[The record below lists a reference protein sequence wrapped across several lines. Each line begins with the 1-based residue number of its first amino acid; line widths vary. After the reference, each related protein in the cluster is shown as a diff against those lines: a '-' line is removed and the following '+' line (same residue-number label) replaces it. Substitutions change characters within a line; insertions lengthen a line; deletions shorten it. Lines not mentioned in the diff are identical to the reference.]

1 MSRITGKYIVSTTTG
16 EEVNA
21 FVPHPLPP
29 HPALEVDQ
37 EMKALLKD
45 AENSL
50 QKLDM
55 ATQLVLSQEWLL
67 YGFVRKEALVSSQIE
82 GTQATLVD
90 LLSITESNTS
100 ENADVE
106 EVCNYLKAFNYAWK
120 EISSDEGLPLSLRL
134 IKNTHEILL
143 QGVRGSQKSPGDFRQ
158 SPNWIG
164 GLRPSTARFVPPP
177 PMEMMTCL
185 DELEKYFYNTNDDL
199 PALIRIGLI
208 HVQFETIHP
217 FLDGNGRIGRLLI
230 ALLLKQNG
238 LMESPLLY
246 LSLFF
251 KKNRDTYYDL
261 LNKVRTKGDWEAWVK
276 FFLTGVKTVSDD
288 VVQTSSKL
296 HRIIKED
303 RKKLLAHPQATVSS
317 IRLLEELPQ
326 KPIFSVA
333 EIAKK
338 MDLTTPPVN
347 KAVNVLIQLGI
358 VSEVTGKRRDRVFK
372 YETYLSVLAEGTE
385 LI

>member
-158 SPNWIG
+158 SQNWIG

-185 DELEKYFYNTNDDL
+185 DELEKYFYNPLFSFCTNL
-199 PALIRIGLI
+199 SINTSI
-208 HVQFETIHP
+208 
-217 FLDGNGRIGRLLI
+217 
-230 ALLLKQNG
+230 
-238 LMESPLLY
+238 Y
-246 LSLFF
+246 LS
-251 KKNRDTYYDL
+251 
-261 LNKVRTKGDWEAWVK
+261 
-276 FFLTGVKTVSDD
+276 
-288 VVQTSSKL
+288 
-296 HRIIKED
+296 
-303 RKKLLAHPQATVSS
+303 
-317 IRLLEELPQ
+317 
-326 KPIFSVA
+326 
-333 EIAKK
+333 
-338 MDLTTPPVN
+338 
-347 KAVNVLIQLGI
+347 
-358 VSEVTGKRRDRVFK
+358 
-372 YETYLSVLAEGTE
+372 
-385 LI
+385 